1 MASSQ
6 PQPQPQPKP
15 PPPQQQ
21 PQSALRAAPLREG
34 RAPVSERLVAMLF
47 LAALLH
53 AIVILGL
60 TFVAT
65 GQGGERDTPQLDV
78 LLVTDEIPEA
88 QSNDQ
93 AVYLAQRTQAGS
105 GNTSEALPAA
115 SPASRGAPSLQQPVP
130 AGADGASGSGSS
142 SARQDRPVLASS
154 APSSDIR
161 YMGDAPAAPAAAADA
176 VTEAAGDAAGEP
188 RSGHG
193 DAVEL
198 LLRGKTDG
206 EHWVTP
212 DTRASRL
219 APYLIAWKRKVERVG
234 NLNLPTAVRSAGLSG
249 SPVVEVEIAASGRL
263 QQASVQRSS
272 GSGALDQAA
281 LAILKLASPFEPF
294 PAELSAD
301 YSQLRFAYQ
310 WDFVAGALQSG
321 AVTVSSDSRTGP

>member
-1 MASSQ
+1 MASS
-6 PQPQPQPKP
+6 P
-15 PPPQQQ
+15 PL
-21 PQSALRAAPLREG
+21 PQSALRTAPLREG
-34 RAPVSERLVAMLF
+34 RAPVRERLVAMLF

-60 TFVAT
+60 TFVAA
-65 GQGGERDTPQLDV
+65 GNGGERDTPQLDV

-105 GNTSEALPAA
+105 GNTSEPLPAA
-115 SPASRGAPSLQQPVP
+115 SPASRGAPLLQQPMQ
-130 AGADGASGSGSS
+130 AGADGASGNGSV
-142 SARQDRPVLASS
+142 RQDRPVLASS

-161 YMGDAPAAPAAAADA
+161 YMGDAPAAAAADA
-176 VTEAAGDAAGEP
+176 VAESAGDAPGEP

-198 LLRGKTDG
+198 LLRGKSDG

-219 APYLIAWKRKVERVG
+219 APYLMAWKRKVERVG

-249 SPVVEVEIAASGRL
+249 SPVVEVEIAANGRL
-263 QQASVQRSS
+263 LQASVQRSS
-272 GSGALDQAA
+272 GSGALDEAA

-294 PAELSAD
+294 PADLSTD

-321 AVTVSSDSRTGP
+321 AVTVSSDSRAGP